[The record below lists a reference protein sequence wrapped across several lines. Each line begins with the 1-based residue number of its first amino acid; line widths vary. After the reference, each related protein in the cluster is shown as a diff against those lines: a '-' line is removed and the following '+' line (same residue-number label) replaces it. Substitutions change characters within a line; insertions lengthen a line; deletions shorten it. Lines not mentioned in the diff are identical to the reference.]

1 MKTEQQNVTK
11 LGILHA
17 ITFGRDLFNSIANE
31 GDPDESPTGLKM
43 SRKRYYT
50 KLSKLVK
57 TGLIKRKNGIYVLTL
72 FGKAIYEVQL
82 GFGTAVDDHLKS
94 KVEKTEIIN

>member
-1 MKTEQQNVTK
+1 MICSTYIEY
-11 LGILHA
+11 
-17 ITFGRDLFNSIANE
+17 E

-50 KLSKLVK
+50 KLSKPVK

>member
-1 MKTEQQNVTK
+1 MKTEQNKVRS

-17 ITFGRDLFNSIANE
+17 ITFGRDLFNSIASE
-31 GDPDESPTGLKM
+31 GDPDEYPTGLKM

-94 KVEKTEIIN
+94 NVEKTEIIN

>member
-1 MKTEQQNVTK
+1 VICST
-11 LGILHA
+11 L
-17 ITFGRDLFNSIANE
+17 ANE

-50 KLSKLVK
+50 KLSKLIK

-82 GFGTAVDDHLKS
+82 GFGTAVDNNLKS

>member
-1 MKTEQQNVTK
+1 MKTEQKNVTR

-17 ITFGRDLFNSIANE
+17 ITFGRDLFDFIATE
-31 GDPDESPTGLKM
+31 GDPHESPTGLNM

-57 TGLIKRKNGIYVLTL
+57 TGLIKRKNGVYVLTL
-72 FGKAIYEVQL
+72 FGMAIYEVQL

-94 KVEKTEIIN
+94 NVEKTEIIN

>member
-1 MKTEQQNVTK
+1 
-11 LGILHA
+11 
-17 ITFGRDLFNSIANE
+17 
-31 GDPDESPTGLKM
+31 M

-50 KLSKLVK
+50 KLSKPVK

-82 GFGTAVDDHLKS
+82 GFGAAVDDHLKS
-94 KVEKTEIIN
+94 K

>member
-1 MKTEQQNVTK
+1 MKTEQKNVTR

-17 ITFGRDLFNSIANE
+17 ITFGRDLFNSIATE
-31 GDPDESPTGLKM
+31 GDPDEYPTGLKM

-82 GFGTAVDDHLKS
+82 GFGTAVDDQS
-94 KVEKTEIIN
+94 EIKCREDRDN

>member
-1 MKTEQQNVTK
+1 M
-11 LGILHA
+11 
-17 ITFGRDLFNSIANE
+17 
-31 GDPDESPTGLKM
+31 
-43 SRKRYYT
+43 
-50 KLSKLVK
+50 
-57 TGLIKRKNGIYVLTL
+57 TL